1 MANQRIDPDTILYEV
16 LAAIQ
21 EGCPKGF
28 KVSDQAQ
35 QIFRRRYRE
44 SIQKA
49 LNDGLK
55 WTDEVK
61 KAVLAVAHQH
71 GVIAAAIASIH
82 HTRDVNDVTMI
93 KASHLVEMECHA
105 HLEQHNKLMGQW
117 CW

>member
-1 MANQRIDPDTILYEV
+1 MAKEKIDPDTILDEV
-16 LAAIQ
+16 LEAIQ
-21 EGCPKGF
+21 GGCPEGYKI
-28 KVSDQAQ
+28 SDPAQ

-49 LNDGLK
+49 LNGGLN
-55 WTDEVK
+55 WEDEMK
-61 KAVLAVAHQH
+61 KAVLAVAKQH

-82 HTRDVNDVTMI
+82 HVRDVNDVMML
-93 KASHLVEMECHA
+93 KASHLVELECHA